1 MVPDDAPFPALHVRA
16 VLCADERMATE
27 RKRPWYLVLAL
38 LGALALGIT
47 GAYKGWEE
55 VTLYH
60 ASLDPTAAGQG
71 IADEHDRTVVIARTE
86 AVIRAL
92 DAAKSRGWPLAVATL
107 LVGSATLLFAMRALG
122 GSSGARAVQVQLV
135 LAQAGI
141 GVAGH
146 LLLRDV
152 IEADLQW
159 REAEHSAEE
168 HAAGVVAPV
177 QPPISTMA
185 VLRAASTMV
194 LVLRTL
200 GSALVIIG
208 LTRRGSR
215 EYFDETAAAVEE
227 R

>member
-1 MVPDDAPFPALHVRA
+1 MV
-16 VLCADERMATE
+16 TE

-38 LGALALGIT
+38 LGALALGMT

-60 ASLDPTAAGQG
+60 ATLDPTGAGQG
-71 IADEHDRTVVIARTE
+71 IADEHDRAVVVARTE
-86 AVIRAL
+86 AFIQAL
-92 DAAKSRGWPLAVATL
+92 DAAKARGWPLAVATL
-107 LVGSATLLFAMRALG
+107 LVGGATLLFAMRALG
-122 GSSGARAVQVQLV
+122 GSGSARAVLVQLV
-135 LAQAGI
+135 LAQAGL

-152 IEADLQW
+152 TEAYLQLT
-159 REAEHSAEE
+159 EAAKVADDHSS
-168 HAAGVVAPV
+168 GVVTPV
-177 QPPISTMA
+177 QPPVSTMA

-200 GSALVIIG
+200 GSVLVVIG

-215 EYFDETAAAVEE
+215 EYFDESAAAVEE

>member
-1 MVPDDAPFPALHVRA
+1 
-16 VLCADERMATE
+16 MANE

-38 LGALALGIT
+38 LGALALGTT

-60 ASLDPTAAGQG
+60 ASLDPAAAGQG
-71 IADEHDRTVVIARTE
+71 VADEHDRALVVLRTE

-92 DAAKSRGWPLAVATL
+92 DDAKSRGWPLAVAAL
-107 LVGSATLLFAMRALG
+107 LIGGATLLFAMRALG
-122 GSSGARAVQVQLV
+122 GSSSARAVLVQLV
-135 LAQAGI
+135 VAQAGL

-146 LLLRDV
+146 LLLREV

-159 REAEHSAEE
+159 REAEHAAEE
-168 HAAGVVAPV
+168 HAAGVVTTV

-185 VLRAASTMV
+185 ILRAASTMV

-200 GSALVIIG
+200 ASALVVIG